1 MVLRSAVCLNTL
13 AVSRCG
19 AVDRLRHCRRA
30 DEGNRLDMRV
40 GDEPFAYFLA
50 PLHHADDTRRQAGI
64 SEQLHESGAGE
75 RCLLGRLEEERVPAG
90 DGDRHHPQ
98 RNQGREIERR
108 NADHHTHRFADGM
121 AVDIPR
127 NVGQS
132 LSHQLGGNAAGK
144 FDDVKPAPQRAA
156 RLAQQ
161 LAVFADDAVCHVR
174 EVLFQQLP
182 ELEQDVGPIRRRS
195 GAPAR
200 EGTGGGGACLVHLLR
215 RGLAHRR
222 QHLGRVRRIV
232 DVAARVPTALD
243 PGSADQVQRG
253 SRTRGCCRRP
263 IRGSNGAH
271 EVLRKLESLFTD
283 VPVEAAQSA
292 VERTGERSVQRS
304 TTLMSS

>member
-1 MVLRSAVCLNTL
+1 MSRSLTSLLPCTTPTTPGGKPASANIST
-13 AVSRCG
+13 SR
-19 AVDRLRHCRRA
+19 VP
-30 DEGNRLDMRV
+30 V
-40 GDEPFAYFLA
+40 
-50 PLHHADDTRRQAGI
+50 
-64 SEQLHESGAGE
+64 SGAFS
-75 RCLLGRLEEERVPAG
+75 AG
-90 DGDRHHPQ
+90 L
-98 RNQGREIERR
+98 RR
-108 NADHHTHRFADGM
+108 NVFPQATATDIIHSGIKAGKLNGGM
-121 AVDIPR
+121 PTTTPIGSRMVR
-127 NVGQS
+127 QS
-132 LSHQLGGNAAGK
+132 TSRETSVRVCPISLGGNAAGK
-144 FDDVKPAPQRAA
+144 VDDVKPAPQRAA

-195 GAPAR
+195 GAPAG
-200 EGTGGGGACLVHLLR
+200 EGSGGGGACLVHLLR

-271 EVLRKLESLFTD
+271 EVLPGIILEVSGGG
-283 VPVEAAQSA
+283 A
-292 VERTGERSVQRS
+292 VQRS

>member
-13 AVSRCG
+13 AVSRRG

-30 DEGNRLDMRV
+30 DEGNCLDMRV

-64 SEQLHESGAGE
+64 REHLDESGAGE
-75 RCLLGRLEEERVPAG
+75 RCLLGGLEEERVPAG

-127 NVGQS
+127 NVGQR

-144 FDDVKPAPQRAA
+144 FDDVKPAPQRAV

-174 EVLFQQLP
+174 EVLFQQ
-182 ELEQDVGPIRRRS
+182 
-195 GAPAR
+195 AP
-200 EGTGGGGACLVHLLR
+200 GT
-215 RGLAHRR
+215 
-222 QHLGRVRRIV
+222 
-232 DVAARVPTALD
+232 
-243 PGSADQVQRG
+243 
-253 SRTRGCCRRP
+253 
-263 IRGSNGAH
+263 
-271 EVLRKLESLFTD
+271 
-283 VPVEAAQSA
+283 
-292 VERTGERSVQRS
+292 
-304 TTLMSS
+304 